1 MQQNLKMVRNE
12 FYKSFIDNN
21 SYMYLATL
29 ECQATLQRSKI
40 RVRLTIVRPDN
51 LWIGSFDRCDGD

>member
-21 SYMYLATL
+21 NYVHLATL